1 MKFHESIIDNK
12 IVRHIVILLMM
23 NMLPKKLL
31 RLPKLY
37 LKLWI
42 TIYV

>member
-1 MKFHESIIDNK
+1 MKFQESIIDNK

-23 NMLPKKLL
+23 SMLQKKSLKHH
-31 RLPKLY
+31 KLF

-42 TIYV
+42 IIYI